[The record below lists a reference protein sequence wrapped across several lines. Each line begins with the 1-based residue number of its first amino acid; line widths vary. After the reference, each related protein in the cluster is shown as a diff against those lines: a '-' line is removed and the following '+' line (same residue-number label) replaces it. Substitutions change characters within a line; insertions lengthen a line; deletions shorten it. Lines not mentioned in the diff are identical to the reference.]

1 MVKISFPSISSGTTQ
16 HNESSWLASRWCHAM
31 EKCFAGISLS
41 GGDEMWDNGS
51 SCIAIQAFMP
61 APPNSNSSN
70 SLLQMQLSLSAHFN
84 SVMFMIVSAE
94 ASAKPCYALCEL
106 GSTSIWLGEAV
117 IFLHSCF
124 QGLSSVMELV
134 AFSPPSPCWP
144 FLSANTSQ
152 NRVFLSEL

>member
-124 QGLSSVMELV
+124 RGSAVSWSLWL
-134 AFSPPSPCWP
+134 FPLPPPAGR
-144 FLSANTSQ
+144 FYQQTLLKTE
-152 NRVFLSEL
+152 FF